1 MSAGGI
7 NRGAER
13 RALWGEHSSASRTAS
28 AASAAVAQSIG
39 AKLFIIAMN
48 AATGILSA
56 RALQPAGRGELAA
69 MILWPVFLASAL
81 TFGLPSAL
89 TFQLRSN
96 PEKSSRLMGAGLLLA
111 FLTGT
116 IGAIIGAAFVGVWIP
131 QYSPRIILFARL
143 FILNTPL
150 TALPLVGRAALESRG
165 NFTAS
170 NKLLAVPPAVTLLCL
185 LLLWRTGTLTPISA
199 GFAYIVAGIP
209 SVLWMV
215 NRLWKEFRPSLGS
228 FLDSARLLLAYGI
241 RAYGID
247 LCGTM
252 SLYVDQALV
261 VRMLEPKLMGTYVV
275 ALSLSRMLNAFHA
288 SVVMVLFPMAV
299 SQAPQAVREM
309 TGRAVRTSTLF
320 TVIAGVLICFFGP
333 YLLAVLYGREYAGAA
348 SVLRIL
354 VVEVVLAGATLV
366 LSQAFMALGR
376 PGVITTL
383 QVVGLLLT
391 LPLMFVLVPRFGIV
405 GAALALLL
413 STIVRLLFVLASY
426 PLFLK
431 MRMPDVFPKAGDLRG
446 LVTGVSRLFRL
457 SPNKQGMAVEVAE
470 VSPLQPR
477 AGGLE

>member
-1 MSAGGI
+1 
-7 NRGAER
+7 
-13 RALWGEHSSASRTAS
+13 
-28 AASAAVAQSIG
+28 
-39 AKLFIIAMN
+39 
-48 AATGILSA
+48 
-56 RALQPAGRGELAA
+56 
-69 MILWPVFLASAL
+69 
-81 TFGLPSAL
+81 
-89 TFQLRSN
+89 
-96 PEKSSRLMGAGLLLA
+96 
-111 FLTGT
+111 
-116 IGAIIGAAFVGVWIP
+116 
-131 QYSPRIILFARL
+131 
-143 FILNTPL
+143 
-150 TALPLVGRAALESRG
+150 
-165 NFTAS
+165 
-170 NKLLAVPPAVTLLCL
+170 
-185 LLLWRTGTLTPISA
+185 
-199 GFAYIVAGIP
+199 
-209 SVLWMV
+209 
-215 NRLWKEFRPSLGS
+215 
-228 FLDSARLLLAYGI
+228 
-241 RAYGID
+241 
-247 LCGTM
+247 M

-431 MRMPDVFPKAGDLRG
+431 MRMPDVFHKAGDLRG

-457 SPNKQGMAVEVAE
+457 KQGMAVEVAE